1 LVHEIAGG
9 HAFVGLIATRETE
22 SLYAGEGFATGHMT
36 GMWKVVG
43 E

>member
-1 LVHEIAGG
+1 VAGVTPV
-9 HAFVGLIATRETE
+9 AYLETE

-36 GMWKVVG
+36 GIWKTVR